1 MNILKKTNST
11 SDLLSLLIK
20 FILFYL
26 VFSNSQNSYKEN
38 YREKTSTEFNRPK
51 NNYKQIRIF
60 EEKLVLDLS
69 KNQTISLVNRD
80 TPLHIS
86 MDSEGKIIGY
96 KPFISKMPS
105 YWNSEMIKKLLI
117 KNNLFS
123 LSYKRD
129 QVISFEIYS
138 I

>member
-1 MNILKKTNST
+1 MNILRKTNST

-51 NNYKQIRIF
+51 NDYKQIRIF

-69 KNQTISLVNRD
+69 KNQTLSLINRD
-80 TPLHIS
+80 TPVHIS

-96 KPFISKMPS
+96 RPFISKMPI
-105 YWNSEMIKKLLI
+105 YWNSEMIKKLLT

>member
-1 MNILKKTNST
+1 MNILRKTNST

-51 NNYKQIRIF
+51 NDYKQIRIF

-69 KNQTISLVNRD
+69 KNQTLSLVNRD
-80 TPLHIS
+80 TPVHIS

-96 KPFISKMPS
+96 RPFISKMPI
-105 YWNSEMIKKLLI
+105 YWNSEMIKKLLT